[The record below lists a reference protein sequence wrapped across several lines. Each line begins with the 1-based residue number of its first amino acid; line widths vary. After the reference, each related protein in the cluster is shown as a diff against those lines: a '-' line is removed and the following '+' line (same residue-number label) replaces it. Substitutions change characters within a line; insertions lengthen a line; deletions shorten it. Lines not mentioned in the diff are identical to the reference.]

1 MAINDLTQE
10 LQKDVRL
17 DGALEKRICDAVLE
31 RLQRDTCNDVQAI
44 SVKWY
49 AARQLSRC
57 AGCCRLAAMCCC
69 VFWCAS
75 VCPH

>member
-17 DGALEKRICDAVLE
+17 DGALEKRICEAVLD

-44 SVKWY
+44 SVKW
-49 AARQLSRC
+49 
-57 AGCCRLAAMCCC
+57 
-69 VFWCAS
+69 
-75 VCPH
+75 